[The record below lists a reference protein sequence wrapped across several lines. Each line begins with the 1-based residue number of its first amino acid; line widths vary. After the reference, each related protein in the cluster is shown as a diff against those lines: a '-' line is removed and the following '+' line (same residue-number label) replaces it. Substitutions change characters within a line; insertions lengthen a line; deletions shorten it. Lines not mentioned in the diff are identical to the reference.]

1 LATAVLGAVLPG
13 FLHVT
18 WNVKGVAIRAAG
30 ALAVFVVTFFGTP
43 KVLPN
48 LNAELAA
55 LSQKTEEAF
64 SLLNS
69 KFDTLLRSLDALMTA
84 VDRQSRTVAERN
96 VARDLIGQRDRV
108 KEEWRDLS
116 TRYSETSRTNAGTSS
131 VVLKQKLVVQMD
143 EIVQK
148 LEIINQTLAAMENKF
163 RAPPPPENLKIVAPP
178 APEDLRVATPGNPGP
193 SVSLT
198 SPANGSTVS
207 DTTSFVAAA
216 SGDISKIEFY
226 EDNVVTPVGV
236 VTSPP
241 YSIALNTAASS
252 NGSHSFYCKVY
263 DKSGNFV
270 NSETILVTVRNADK

>member
-1 LATAVLGAVLPG
+1 
-13 FLHVT
+13 VT

-30 ALAVFVVTFFGTP
+30 ALALFVVTFFGTP

-55 LSQKTEEAF
+55 LNQKTEEAF
-64 SLLNS
+64 ALLNA
-69 KFDTLLRSLDALMTA
+69 KFDTLLRSMDKLMIA
-84 VDRQSRTVAERN
+84 VERQGRTVAEKN
-96 VARDLIGQRDRV
+96 VARDLIDQTDRV
-108 KEEWRDLS
+108 KEAWRDLS
-116 TRYSETSRTNAGTSS
+116 SQYSDMKRTNSGASS
-131 VVLKQKLVVQMD
+131 VVSKQKIVMQMD

-163 RAPPPPENLKIVAPP
+163 RAPPPPENLRIVTPP
-178 APEDLRVATPGNPGP
+178 APENLRVATPGNPGP
-193 SVSLT
+193 GVSLT
-198 SPANGSTVS
+198 SPANGTTVS
-207 DTTSFVAAA
+207 DTTSLVAAV

-263 DKSGNFV
+263 DKSGNSV
-270 NSETILVTVRNADK
+270 NSETILVTVQNTGK